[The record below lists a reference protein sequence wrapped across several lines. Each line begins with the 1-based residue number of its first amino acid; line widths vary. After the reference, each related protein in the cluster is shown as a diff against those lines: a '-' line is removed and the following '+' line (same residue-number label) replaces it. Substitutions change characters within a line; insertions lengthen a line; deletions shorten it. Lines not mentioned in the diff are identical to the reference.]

1 MVLLVLYVKA
11 ELENVESITFPEN
24 IQYCFDV
31 KDAQS
36 DESKSGV
43 FMCADEVAEVDGSR
57 GDANFAMR
65 FPDCTKQCTVS
76 FVSVKGVTRDAI
88 TAEDSGAFVPI
99 RGFDCRG
106 LEITS
111 WKPTAGLVV
120 KSAGGTKWENV
131 DLGEDPDGW
140 FEYCEKRGESVGIT
154 ELQFEF
160 RTHKAK

>member
-43 FMCADEVAEVDGSR
+43 FMCADEVAEVEGSR

-65 FPDCTKQCTVS
+65 FPDCKKQCTVS
-76 FVSVKGVTRDAI
+76 VSYTHL
-88 TAEDSGAFVPI
+88 T
-99 RGFDCRG
+99 
-106 LEITS
+106 L
-111 WKPTAGLVV
+111 PT
-120 KSAGGTKWENV
+120 
-131 DLGEDPDGW
+131 
-140 FEYCEKRGESVGIT
+140 KRIV
-154 ELQFEF
+154 
-160 RTHKAK
+160 